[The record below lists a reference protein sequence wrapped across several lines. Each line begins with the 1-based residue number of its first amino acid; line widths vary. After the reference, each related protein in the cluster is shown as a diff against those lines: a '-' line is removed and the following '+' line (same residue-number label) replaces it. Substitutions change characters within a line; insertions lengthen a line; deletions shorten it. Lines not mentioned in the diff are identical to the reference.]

1 MRFSDGPE
9 SIDKVNVHQR
19 EGYGKAG
26 TVEARRFLGIY
37 EIWKKDWEPDN
48 KLCRQI
54 RKRRRMWCQQWR
66 PSENEFITI
75 VSLGAWRGALNHYCG
90 V

>member
-37 EIWKKDWEPDN
+37 EI
-48 KLCRQI
+48 
-54 RKRRRMWCQQWR
+54 
-66 PSENEFITI
+66 
-75 VSLGAWRGALNHYCG
+75 
-90 V
+90 